1 MQFGVYRGRSMIR
14 MTTKRKAGRIVYQ
27 ATSFRKAIY
36 ALFLAFFLWGM
47 VVTMGDPEAT
57 GSFAVP
63 IACSLFCLFGLLYR
77 EGWVFDPQKKTV
89 VSLFGFGPFVK
100 KKVFPYE
107 EIKGLAI
114 THFVKGDTKAD
125 AKPSRK
131 RHKKA
136 MVVFSLVTK
145 DDESHTIEIIPERT
159 SLGRT
164 ERAAQAIGAVSGLAL
179 DVDRPF
185 DQDLHVSFRD

>member
-1 MQFGVYRGRSMIR
+1 MIQ
-14 MTTKRKAGRIVYQ
+14 MTTKRKAGGIAYQ
-27 ATSFRKAIY
+27 ATSFRKVLY

-47 VVTMGDPEAT
+47 VVTMRDPEAT

-63 IACSLFCLFGLLYR
+63 IVCSLLCFFGLLYR
-77 EGWVFDPQKKTV
+77 EGWIFDPQKKMV

-100 KKVFPYE
+100 KRVFPYE
-107 EIKGLAI
+107 EIKGLTI
-114 THFVKGDTKAD
+114 THFVKGDAKAD
-125 AKPSRK
+125 AKPNRR

-136 MVVFSLVTK
+136 MVVFSLVTR
-145 DDESHTIEIIPERT
+145 DDESHTIEIIPERS

-164 ERAAQAIGAVSGLAL
+164 ERAAQAISAVSGLAL
-179 DVDRPF
+179 DVDRPV

>member
-1 MQFGVYRGRSMIR
+1 MIR

-63 IACSLFCLFGLLYR
+63 IACSLLCFFGLLYR

-89 VSLFGFGPFVK
+89 VSLSQQRMEKCRTLSMRPTKSVMPMQKLSKRSRRLSRAIKSPHSTSANVK
-100 KKVFPYE
+100 K
-107 EIKGLAI
+107 I
-114 THFVKGDTKAD
+114 TGRR
-125 AKPSRK
+125 P
-131 RHKKA
+131 KKN
-136 MVVFSLVTK
+136 VN
-145 DDESHTIEIIPERT
+145 
-159 SLGRT
+159 
-164 ERAAQAIGAVSGLAL
+164 VSGIILPKKGPSQL
-179 DVDRPF
+179 PSDP
-185 DQDLHVSFRD
+185 L